1 MGILNG
7 SVPFLADLTRS
18 ADLELEVDFLGLTRF
33 GEGGRV
39 DIAYD
44 CATDLTDRHVVLVE
58 DIVDT
63 GLTLSSLRSM
73 IEIRRPASLSTVTLI
88 DKSARRL
95 VDVPLEYRGFEV
107 GDEFLLGYGM
117 DWENAYRNLPGLWA
131 VMDFATFVS
140 DPGCLAQASLEGET
154 VITLPYERS
163 STSRPCRGKNSAAL
177 QPADR
182 AVARASGDPLLAHL
196 DWCCRSNRYC
206 VCARRG

>member
-1 MGILNG
+1 MTTSSTVVEIVDPATLRSRIAELGAQLATEYASKVPVFVGILNG

-63 GLTLSSLRSM
+63 GLTLSSLRGM
-73 IEIRRPASLSTVTLI
+73 IEIRRPASLATVTLI

-117 DWENAYRNLPGLWA
+117 DWENAYRNLPSLWA

-140 DPGCLAQASLEGET
+140 DPGCLAQAALE
-154 VITLPYERS
+154 V
-163 STSRPCRGKNSAAL
+163 
-177 QPADR
+177 
-182 AVARASGDPLLAHL
+182 
-196 DWCCRSNRYC
+196 
-206 VCARRG
+206 RR

>member
-1 MGILNG
+1 MTAETVMEIVDPSALRSRINELGAQLAEDYAGKVPVLVGILSG
-7 SVPFLADLTRS
+7 SVPFLADLSRACDT
-18 ADLELEVDFLGLTRF
+18 ELEVDFLGLTRF

-44 CATDLTDRHVVLVE
+44 CSSDLTDRHVVLVE

-63 GLTLSSLRSM
+63 GLTLSSLRGM
-73 IEIRRPASLSTVTLI
+73 IDIRRPASLSTVTLV

-131 VMDFATFVS
+131 VMDFGAFVS
-140 DPGCLAQASLEGET
+140 DPGCL
-154 VITLPYERS
+154 R
-163 STSRPCRGKNSAAL
+163 RAAL
-177 QPADR
+177 N
-182 AVARASGDPLLAHL
+182 V
-196 DWCCRSNRYC
+196 
-206 VCARRG
+206 RR

>member
-1 MGILNG
+1 MTASPTVVEIVDPPTLRSRVSELGAQLATEYDGKVPVFVGVLNG

-63 GLTLSSLRSM
+63 GLTLSSLRGM
-73 IEIRRPASLSTVTLI
+73 IEIRRPASLATVTLI

-117 DWENAYRNLPGLWA
+117 DWENAYRNLPSLWA
-131 VMDFATFVS
+131 VMDFATFVA
-140 DPGCLAQASLEGET
+140 DPACLVQ
-154 VITLPYERS
+154 
-163 STSRPCRGKNSAAL
+163 AAL
-177 QPADR
+177 E
-182 AVARASGDPLLAHL
+182 V
-196 DWCCRSNRYC
+196 
-206 VCARRG
+206 RR

>member
-1 MGILNG
+1 MTAPSTVVEIVSPATLRSRIDELGSQLASEYAGKLPVFVGILNG

-18 ADLELEVDFLGLTRF
+18 SDLELEVDFLGLTRF

-63 GLTLSSLRSM
+63 GLTLSSLRGM
-73 IEIRRPASLSTVTLI
+73 IEIRRPASLATVTLI

-140 DPGCLAQASLEGET
+140 DPGCLAQA
-154 VITLPYERS
+154 
-163 STSRPCRGKNSAAL
+163 AL
-177 QPADR
+177 KVRQ
-182 AVARASGDPLLAHL
+182 
-196 DWCCRSNRYC
+196 
-206 VCARRG
+206 